1 LHRLVPAA
9 LAATVRGGTVAL
21 AGIHMSEIP
30 SLDYQ
35 AHRFGE
41 RDLRT
46 VTANTR
52 ADAAEFLT
60 LAGRLHLE
68 VHAVTRAMNRADDA
82 LADLAAGRASGST
95 VLIGHP

>member
-1 LHRLVPAA
+1 
-9 LAATVRGGTVAL
+9 
-21 AGIHMSEIP
+21 MSEIP